1 MRKVY
6 FDNAATTYP
15 KPERVAEAVYDYI
28 KNNGMNIGRGIYD
41 KAFEAAEAVYET
53 RELLCK
59 FFDWDKPE
67 NVVFT
72 SNVTEALNI
81 VIKGFLKPGDH
92 VLVSSLEHNAVM
104 RPLNQLTKIGVFF
117 DRLPCNSDG
126 KTIFDKNMIKE
137 NTKAVI
143 INHASNV
150 FGTVSDIEET
160 GKICSENGL
169 KFIVDSAQSA
179 GTIPISMKKCHIDA
193 LCFTGHKGLYG
204 PQGIGGFIITDDM
217 AEKTEPLISGGTG
230 SQSDMETVPDFMPDR
245 FEAGTLNIPGIY
257 GLREGLKFINETGI
271 KTIADKELLLT
282 KLFIESIEQ
291 IPNYK
296 IIGSK
301 TVKNRTA
308 TVSVTANTD
317 MANAAFILE
326 KQFGIMTRVGM
337 HCAPNAHKVM
347 GTFPSGTIRF
357 SFGFFNTEEE
367 IMYAVEALKS
377 DIMLSEIQ
385 NRNCYRQN
393 T

>member
-117 DRLPCNSDG
+117 DRLPCDSDG

-230 SQSDMETVPDFMPDR
+230 SQSDTETVPDFMPDR

-271 KTIADKELLLT
+271 KTISDKELLLT

-301 TVKNRTA
+301 TIKNRTA

-317 MANAAFILE
+317 MAKTAFILE

>member
-1 MRKVY
+1 MGL
-6 FDNAATTYP
+6 AAS
-15 KPERVAEAVYDYI
+15 EAVY
-28 KNNGMNIGRGIYD
+28 RSR
-41 KAFEAAEAVYET
+41 ET
-53 RELLCK
+53 LAD
-59 FFDWDKPE
+59 FFHLDNPA
-67 NVVFT
+67 NVVFVQNCT
-72 SNVTEALNI
+72 MALNI
-81 VIKGFLKPGDH
+81 VIKGMLENGGRM
-92 VLVSSLEHNAVM
+92 VVSDLEHNAVM
-104 RPLNQLTKIGVFF
+104 RPLHGLSPDSPVYDVARVVPGEPAATVAAFERCVTPQTRAIV
-117 DRLPCNSDG
+117 C
-126 KTIFDKNMIKE
+126 M
-137 NTKAVI
+137 
-143 INHASNV
+143 HASNV
-150 FGTVSDIEET
+150 FGTVSDIEEI

>member
-1 MRKVY
+1 M
-6 FDNAATTYP
+6 
-15 KPERVAEAVYDYI
+15 
-28 KNNGMNIGRGIYD
+28 
-41 KAFEAAEAVYET
+41 
-53 RELLCK
+53 
-59 FFDWDKPE
+59 
-67 NVVFT
+67 
-72 SNVTEALNI
+72 
-81 VIKGFLKPGDH
+81 
-92 VLVSSLEHNAVM
+92 LVSSLEHNAVM
-104 RPLNQLTKIGVFF
+104 RPLNQLTKIGVSF
-117 DRLPCNSDG
+117 DRLPCDSDG

-150 FGTVSDIEET
+150 FGTVSDIEEI

-179 GTIPISMKKCHIDA
+179 GTIPISMKKCHIDV

-204 PQGIGGFIITDDM
+204 PQGIGGFIISDDM

-230 SQSDMETVPDFMPDR
+230 SQSDLETVPDFMPDR

>member
-1 MRKVY
+1 M
-6 FDNAATTYP
+6 
-15 KPERVAEAVYDYI
+15 
-28 KNNGMNIGRGIYD
+28 
-41 KAFEAAEAVYET
+41 
-53 RELLCK
+53 
-59 FFDWDKPE
+59 
-67 NVVFT
+67 
-72 SNVTEALNI
+72 
-81 VIKGFLKPGDH
+81 
-92 VLVSSLEHNAVM
+92 LVSSLEHNAVM
-104 RPLNQLTKIGVFF
+104 RPLTQLTKIGVFF
-117 DRLPCNSDG
+117 DRLPCDSDG

-204 PQGIGGFIITDDM
+204 PQGIGGFIITDNM

-230 SQSDMETVPDFMPDR
+230 SQSDLETVPAFMPDR

>member
-15 KPERVAEAVYDYI
+15 KSGKSCGSGLRLYKKQRNEY
-28 KNNGMNIGRGIYD
+28 GRGIYD

-117 DRLPCNSDG
+117 DRLPCDSDG

-160 GKICSENGL
+160 GKICLENGL

-179 GTIPISMKKCHIDA
+179 GTIPINMKKCHIDA

-217 AEKTEPLISGGTG
+217 AEKTDPL
-230 SQSDMETVPDFMPDR
+230 
-245 FEAGTLNIPGIY
+245 
-257 GLREGLKFINETGI
+257 
-271 KTIADKELLLT
+271 
-282 KLFIESIEQ
+282 
-291 IPNYK
+291 
-296 IIGSK
+296 
-301 TVKNRTA
+301 
-308 TVSVTANTD
+308 
-317 MANAAFILE
+317 
-326 KQFGIMTRVGM
+326 
-337 HCAPNAHKVM
+337 
-347 GTFPSGTIRF
+347 
-357 SFGFFNTEEE
+357 
-367 IMYAVEALKS
+367 
-377 DIMLSEIQ
+377 
-385 NRNCYRQN
+385 
-393 T
+393 